1 MVGSPIE
8 LENRITFL
16 IGGEAGQ
23 GITRGGSVLGRSLI
37 RAGLHVFGTIDY
49 PSIIRG
55 GHNFYTLTVSG
66 KEVYAPDDMVDLV
79 IALNKETALFHLHA
93 LRKGGGIVYDERI
106 DFEEGEIPEEGVNLF
121 PIPLTDIVKE
131 VKGPPIMRNSVA
143 LGAALALVG
152 LDSEHMEDV
161 IAEAFAGRK
170 KLVESN
176 VNAIRMGHEYA
187 REHHEFDGRFK
198 TEESSPDRIMVT
210 GSEAIALGAIGAGC
224 MFYSAYPM
232 TPASAVLHY
241 LISKD
246 QETGMVV
253 IQAESEIA
261 AVTMTVGAAYAGLRS
276 MTGTSGG
283 GFCLMTEGFGLAG
296 ATESP
301 IVVMLGQ
308 RPGPSTGMATYTA
321 QADLLFAIHVSQ
333 GEFPRVVVAPGDVD
347 DCFTRTVE
355 VFNLAEKYQ
364 IPAII
369 LADKH
374 ILESHQST
382 QPFDAEKIE
391 IDRGELIDVD
401 EWTGEEEY
409 KRYEITESGV
419 SPKIILGTRGAT
431 MLANG
436 NEHDEYGF
444 TTADPVGVVAMADKR
459 FRKSPRLVDDI
470 NGLEP
475 VKVFGEG
482 DPDVTLVGWGS
493 TKGPALEALKLLGV
507 EGIKARFIQIVYME
521 PFPSEAFEKAM
532 EGGGKSML
540 LETNI
545 TNQLGRLIKE
555 HTGLG
560 FDKAW
565 AKYDGRPFNP
575 GEIAAEA
582 RRLV

>member
-1 MVGSPIE
+1 VSSTV
-8 LENRITFL
+8 LEKRITFL

-23 GITRGGSVLGRSLI
+23 GISRGGSVLGRALI
-37 RAGLHVFGTIDY
+37 RAGLHVFGAIDY

-55 GHNFYTLTVSG
+55 GHNFYTLTVSEE
-66 KEVYAPDDMVDLV
+66 EVHSQDDVVDLV
-79 IALNKETALFHLHA
+79 VALNKETVLLHLND

-106 DFEEGEIPEEGVNLF
+106 GFEEGEIPEEGVKLF
-121 PIPLTDIVKE
+121 PIPLTDIVKKVE
-131 VKGPPIMRNSVA
+131 GPPIMRNSVA
-143 LGAALALVG
+143 LGAVMALVG
-152 LDSEHMEDV
+152 LDTEHLEDV
-161 IAEAFAGRK
+161 IVEAFAGRE

-176 VNAIRMGHEYA
+176 VNAIRMGHDHA
-187 REHHEFDGRFK
+187 REHHEFHGRFEA
-198 TEESSPDRIMVT
+198 EESSPDRIMVT
-210 GSEAIALGAIGAGC
+210 GNEAIALGAIAAGC

-253 IQAESEIA
+253 LQAESEIA
-261 AVTMTVGAAYAGLRS
+261 AITMTVGAAYAGLRS

-321 QADLLFAIHVSQ
+321 QADLLFAIHASQ

-355 VFNLAEKYQ
+355 AFNLAEKYQ

-369 LADKH
+369 LGDKQ
-374 ILESHQST
+374 IIESHKST
-382 QPFDAEKIE
+382 EPFDVEKIE
-391 IDRGELIDVD
+391 IERGELIEAD

-409 KRYEITESGV
+409 KRYKITESGV
-419 SPKIILGTRGAT
+419 SPRIILGTKGAT

-436 NEHDEYGF
+436 NEHNEFGY
-444 TTADPVGVVAMADKR
+444 TTIDPVGVVAMADKR
-459 FRKSPRLVDDI
+459 FRKRTSLLDDI
-470 NGLEP
+470 NGLMP
-475 VKVFGEG
+475 VKVYGG
-482 DPDVTLVGWGS
+482 GAPDVTLVGWGS
-493 TKGPALEALKLLGV
+493 TKGPALEAIKLLGV
-507 EGIKARFIQIVYME
+507 EGISAMFVQIVYME
-521 PFPSEAFEKAM
+521 PFPSEAFGKAM
-532 EGGGKSML
+532 EGGGKTML

-560 FDKAW
+560 FDKTW
-565 AKYDGRPFNP
+565 AKYDGRPFTP

-582 RRLV
+582 RRLA

>member
-1 MVGSPIE
+1 LGFPIG

-23 GITRGGSVLGRSLI
+23 GITRGGSILGRALT
-37 RAGLHVFGTIDY
+37 REGLHVFGTNDY

-55 GHNFYTLTVSG
+55 GHNFYTLTASE
-66 KEVYAPDDMVDLV
+66 KEVYSQDDMVDLV
-79 IALNKETALFHLHA
+79 IALNKETALLHLHE
-93 LRKGGGIVYDERI
+93 LQKGGGIVYDERI
-106 DFEEGEIPEEGVNLF
+106 DFKLGEISEEGVKLF
-121 PIPLTDIVKE
+121 PIPMTDIVKE
-131 VKGPPIMRNSVA
+131 VGGPPIMRNSVA
-143 LGAALALVG
+143 LGSAIALVG
-152 LDSEHMEDV
+152 LDTAHLEEVISEV
-161 IAEAFAGRK
+161 FSGREK
-170 KLVESN
+170 VVESN
-176 VNAIRMGHEYA
+176 INAIRMGHNYA
-187 REHHEFDGRFK
+187 REQHKFDGRFK
-198 TEESSPDRIMVT
+198 TEVSNPSRIMVT
-210 GSEAIALGAIGAGC
+210 GNEAIALGAIGAGC

-232 TPASAVLHY
+232 TPASALLHY

-261 AVTMTVGAAYAGLRS
+261 AVNMTIGAAYAGLRS

-296 ATESP
+296 ATETP

-321 QADLLFAIHVSQ
+321 QADLLFAIHASQ

-355 VFNLAEKYQ
+355 AFNLAEKYQ

-369 LADKH
+369 LGDKH
-374 ILESHQST
+374 LLESHKST
-382 QPFDAEKIE
+382 QPFDAKNIK
-391 IDRGELIDVD
+391 IDRGELIDTE

-409 KRYEITESGV
+409 KRYKITESGV
-419 SPKIILGTRGAT
+419 SPKIILGTRGVT
-431 MLANG
+431 MLVNG
-436 NEHDEYGF
+436 NEHDEHGF
-444 TTADPVGVVAMADKR
+444 TTIDPVGVVAMADKR
-459 FRKSPRLVDDI
+459 FRKRTRLVDDI

-482 DPDVTLVGWGS
+482 DPNVTLVGWGS
-493 TKGPALEALKLLGV
+493 TKGPALEALKLLV
-507 EGIKARFIQIVYME
+507 EEGINTRFVQIVYME
-521 PFPSEAFEKAM
+521 PFPAEFFEKAM
-532 EGGGKSML
+532 EDGGKSIL

-560 FDKAW
+560 FDKAY
-565 AKYDGRPFNP
+565 AKYNGRPFTTV
-575 GEIAAEA
+575 EITAEV

>member
-1 MVGSPIE
+1 MGSPIA

-23 GITRGGSVLGRSLI
+23 GISRGGSVLGRALI
-37 RAGLHVFGTIDY
+37 RAGLHVFGANDY
-49 PSIIRG
+49 PSIVRG

-66 KEVYAPDDMVDLV
+66 KEVHSQDDMVDLV
-79 IALNKETALFHLHA
+79 IALNKETALLHLHE
-93 LRKGGGIVYDERI
+93 LRKGGGIIYDERI
-106 DFEEGEIPEEGVNLF
+106 DFEEGEIPEEGVKLF

-131 VKGPPIMRNSVA
+131 VEGPPIMRNSVA
-143 LGAALALVG
+143 LGAAIALVG
-152 LDSEHMEDV
+152 LDTEPLEGV
-161 IAEAFAGRK
+161 ISEAFAGREK
-170 KLVESN
+170 VVESN
-176 VNAIRMGHEYA
+176 VSVIRVGHAFA
-187 REHHEFDGRFK
+187 REHHEFEGRLK
-198 TEESSPDRIMVT
+198 AEESSPGRIMVT
-210 GSEAIALGAIGAGC
+210 GNEAIALGAIGAGC

-253 IQAESEIA
+253 LQAESEIA
-261 AVTMTVGAAYAGLRS
+261 AVTMAVGASYAGLRS

-296 ATESP
+296 ATENP

-321 QADLLFAIHVSQ
+321 QADLLFAIHASQ
-333 GEFPRVVVAPGDVD
+333 GEFPRIVVAPGDVD

-355 VFNLAEKYQ
+355 AFNLAEKYQ

-369 LADKH
+369 LGDKYL
-374 ILESHQST
+374 LESHKST
-382 QPFDAEKIE
+382 QPFDAESIE
-391 IDRGELIDVD
+391 LERGELIEAD
-401 EWTGEEEY
+401 EWTRDEEY
-409 KRYEITESGV
+409 RRYEITESGV

-436 NEHDEYGF
+436 NEHDEHGF
-444 TTADPVGVVAMADKR
+444 TTIDPVGVVAIADKR
-459 FRKSPRLVDDI
+459 FRKRTHLVDDI

-475 VKVFGEG
+475 VKAFGEG
-482 DPDVTLVGWGS
+482 APDVTLVGWGS
-493 TKGPALEALKLLGV
+493 TKGPALEALRLLRE
-507 EGIKARFIQIVYME
+507 EGIKARFVQIVYME
-521 PFPSEAFEKAM
+521 PFPAEAFEKAM
-532 EGGGKSML
+532 DDGGKSML

-555 HTGLG
+555 HTGLA
-560 FDKAW
+560 FDKTC

-582 RRLV
+582 RRLA

>member
-1 MVGSPIE
+1 
-8 LENRITFL
+8 
-16 IGGEAGQ
+16 
-23 GITRGGSVLGRSLI
+23 
-37 RAGLHVFGTIDY
+37 
-49 PSIIRG
+49 
-55 GHNFYTLTVSG
+55 
-66 KEVYAPDDMVDLV
+66 
-79 IALNKETALFHLHA
+79 
-93 LRKGGGIVYDERI
+93 
-106 DFEEGEIPEEGVNLF
+106 
-121 PIPLTDIVKE
+121 
-131 VKGPPIMRNSVA
+131 
-143 LGAALALVG
+143 
-152 LDSEHMEDV
+152 V
-161 IAEAFAGRK
+161 IAEAFAGREK
-170 KLVESN
+170 VVESN
-176 VNAIRMGHEYA
+176 VGVIRMGHEYA
-187 REHHEFDGRFK
+187 REHHEFEGRLK
-198 TEESSPDRIMVT
+198 AEESSPGRIMVT

-224 MFYSAYPM
+224 TFYSAYPM

-253 IQAESEIA
+253 LQAESEIA
-261 AVTMTVGAAYAGLRS
+261 AVTMAVGASYAGLRS

-296 ATESP
+296 ATENP

-321 QADLLFAIHVSQ
+321 QADLLFAVHASQ

-355 VFNLAEKYQ
+355 AFNLAEKYQ

-369 LADKH
+369 LGDKYL
-374 ILESHQST
+374 LESHKST
-382 QPFDAEKIE
+382 QPFDAESIE
-391 IDRGELIDVD
+391 IERGELIEAD
-401 EWTGEEEY
+401 EWTREEEY

-444 TTADPVGVVAMADKR
+444 TTIDPVGVVAMADKR
-459 FRKSPRLVDDI
+459 FRKRTRLVDDI

-493 TKGPALEALKLLGV
+493 TKGPALEALRLLGE
-507 EGIKARFIQIVYME
+507 EGIKSRFIQIVYME

-532 EGGGKSML
+532 EDGGRSIL

-560 FDKAW
+560 FDKAY

-582 RRLV
+582 RRLA